1 MIEVAH
7 LSKSY
12 GSTAAVQD
20 LSFTAPSGQVTG
32 FLGPNGAGKSTTMRM
47 ILGLDHP
54 PAGRATPNGRPFSAF
69 RNPLREVGSLL
80 DAASA
85 PARMTARNHLR
96 WLARAANLSQHRVD
110 ELLETVGLASVAH
123 RRIGSFSLGMR
134 QRLGIAAALL
144 GDPGTVLLDEP
155 VNGLDPEGV
164 RWIRQLMQDMAADGR
179 TVLVSSHLM
188 AETQQVADRVV
199 VIGQG
204 RLIADQPLTELMD
217 RVAGDRVQVL
227 SADQGSLA
235 DALRDAGGSVDVA
248 DAAADDPPLSVSGLT
263 SQRIGTLAH
272 DAGIALHLLAPR
284 TTRLEDAFMEL
295 TESATSHAHR
305 TETIR

>member
-1 MIEVAH
+1 MIEVAN
-7 LSKSY
+7 LTKTY
-12 GSTAAVQD
+12 RSTLAVDD
-20 LSFTAPSGQVTG
+20 LSFTAPSGMVTG

-54 PAGRATPNGRPFSAF
+54 TRGEATIDGRRFSAL
-69 RNPLREVGSLL
+69 RNPLHEVGSLL

-96 WLARAANLSQHRVD
+96 WIAQAARISKSRVD
-110 ELLETVGLASVAH
+110 EVLDTVGLSSVDH

-144 GDPGTVLLDEP
+144 GDPATVLLDEP

-164 RWIRQLMQDMAADGR
+164 RWIRGLMQDMAAEGR

-204 RLIADQPLTELMD
+204 RLIADQPLTDLIN
-217 RVAGDRVQVL
+217 RVAGDRVRVR
-227 SADQGSLA
+227 SSDQEGLARVLA
-235 DALRDAGGSVDVA
+235 DADASVDLTT
-248 DAAADDPPLSVSGLT
+248 DDVLTVSDLT
-263 SQRIGTLAH
+263 PEQIGELALR
-272 DAGIALHLLAPR
+272 AGIALHLLAPR
-284 TTRLEDAFMEL
+284 TSRLEDAFMEL
-295 TESATSHAHR
+295 TASATTHAR
-305 TETIR
+305 GTGWTGE